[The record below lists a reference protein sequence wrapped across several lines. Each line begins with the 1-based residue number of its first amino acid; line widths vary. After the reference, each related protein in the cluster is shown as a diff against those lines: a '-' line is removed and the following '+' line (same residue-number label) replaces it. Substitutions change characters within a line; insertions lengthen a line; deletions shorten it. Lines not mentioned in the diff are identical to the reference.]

1 MGNQT
6 ARLAVPPG
14 DTTAPDE
21 AAPDAMPH
29 EAVPRC
35 DTDREDDRDAATR
48 QRDIHFMGLA
58 LDAAERA
65 RAVGE
70 VPVGAVLAKGDTVI
84 AVGFNQPIGLHDP
97 SAHAEML
104 ALRAAALTLENY
116 RLPGCDLY
124 VTLEPCP
131 MCAGAIMH
139 ARIGRVVFGARDPK
153 TGAAGSVIDLF
164 AQTQLNHHARVTSGV
179 RGEECASR
187 LRAFFAERRRA
198 AKQAA
203 AVRTGSAPGS
213 KSAPMPTPTST
224 STPTSTP
231 TPTPTPTS
239 AVAPTPAFTATPDS
253 AIDPFPVIPAR

>member
-1 MGNQT
+1 MVENRTG
-6 ARLAVPPG
+6 RW
-14 DTTAPDE
+14 
-21 AAPDAMPH
+21 AAPLTEMAPSAM
-29 EAVPRC
+29 APRGEE
-35 DTDREDDRDAATR
+35 DDHEDDRDAATR
-48 QRDIHFMGLA
+48 QRDVHFMGLA

-70 VPVGAVLAKGDTVI
+70 VPVGAVLVKGDTVV

-104 ALRAAALTLENY
+104 ALRAAALALENY

-179 RGEECASR
+179 LGEECASR

-203 AVRTGSAPGS
+203 ALRATSAP
-213 KSAPMPTPTST
+213 APMPVPAATPAVTPAATPTVTATVTPTAKPTVTAT
-224 STPTSTP
+224 STF
-231 TPTPTPTS
+231 
-239 AVAPTPAFTATPDS
+239 APMPDS
-253 AIDPFPVIPAR
+253 AVDSFPVIPAR